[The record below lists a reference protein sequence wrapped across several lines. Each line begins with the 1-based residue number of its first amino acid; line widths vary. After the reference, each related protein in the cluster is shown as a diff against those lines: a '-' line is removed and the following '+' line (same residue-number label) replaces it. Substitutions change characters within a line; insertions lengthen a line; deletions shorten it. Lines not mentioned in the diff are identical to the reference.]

1 VHVSHSIHTRR
12 FLLCFA
18 AALSFVSVVLSAC
31 GESGPAIT
39 AASPLT
45 ATVSGHVYQRFTAA
59 SGEPLLANVAI
70 RVNHSNGSVYSAR
83 TNRDG
88 FYEVAAAIGSLAVTV
103 QKNGYETKTSEMYLS
118 GDTVLNF
125 SIASSAAE
133 APPVEA
139 NTCIDQDC
147 ARPNAAGHTQ

>member
-1 VHVSHSIHTRR
+1 MLPRPSKTLSREARFALSWSAQGRKEAPVHVSHSIHTRR

-70 RVNHSNGSVYSAR
+70 RVNHSNGSV
-83 TNRDG
+83 
-88 FYEVAAAIGSLAVTV
+88 
-103 QKNGYETKTSEMYLS
+103 
-118 GDTVLNF
+118 
-125 SIASSAAE
+125 
-133 APPVEA
+133 
-139 NTCIDQDC
+139 
-147 ARPNAAGHTQ
+147 

>member
-1 VHVSHSIHTRR
+1 VHVSYSIHTRR

-18 AALSFVSVVLSAC
+18 AALGFVSVVLSAC
-31 GESGPAIT
+31 SESAPAIT

-59 SGEPLLANVAI
+59 LGEPLLANVAI
-70 RVNHSNGSVYSAR
+70 RVNHSNGSVYSGR
-83 TNRDG
+83 TDRDG

-103 QKNGYETKTSEMYLS
+103 QKNGYETKTSEMYLT

-125 SIASSAAE
+125 SIASSGAE
-133 APPVEA
+133 ALPVEA
-139 NTCIDQDC
+139 DTCTDRDC
-147 ARPNAAGHTQ
+147 ARPNALGHTQ